1 MTKIAS
7 KKDQKDHCCSDFGD
21 FYKQQQLKLS
31 KEKVRIPY
39 FHDHLYGNQFINSFI
54 HKTNL
59 VLVNNLILKRK
70 LLCGKKRRMKTF

>member
-59 VLVNNLILKRK
+59 VLVNKGRVQKNKIWNFPDLV
-70 LLCGKKRRMKTF
+70 